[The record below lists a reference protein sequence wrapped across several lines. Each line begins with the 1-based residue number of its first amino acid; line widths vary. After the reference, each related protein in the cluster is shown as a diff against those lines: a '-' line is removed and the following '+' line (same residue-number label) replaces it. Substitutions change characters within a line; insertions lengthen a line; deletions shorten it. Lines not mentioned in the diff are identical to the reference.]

1 MSQQNIIQSCIFECG
16 KSGELEAISQ
26 SKINSII
33 VASQTRNDNF
43 HVSLES
49 KDIINPNILFYCHRN
64 CYSTYTSKTHINRV
78 LKRCAQDDIIQTGK
92 RVLRSAPSSF
102 DFKSN
107 CLLCGEKCAERD
119 PKNPNR
125 HYPIYMVRTI
135 EMKPALI
142 ETCERRSDKWGEDV
156 RLRISGASCDLV
168 AAEARYHP
176 QCYKQFSSVKY
187 INKKHSDS
195 DKDDYAFKEVILEM
209 KMESNRTWNSIQ
221 LHSLYLS
228 RGGIMSS
235 RRKFVTRLENFFG
248 KELLVLSSNGNASL
262 ILFQKACTADL
273 VTTEDDFD
281 NITGHIKALAAQIKK
296 ETQCDTTKYQIR
308 INDESIKAEC
318 SKTLLELL
326 EELKIPNLAALTIGS
341 IVSSCLENAPS
352 QLQVAITNLIERKS
366 LIKELSKFKITT
378 TYDEYN
384 RFRSS
389 LAKVCTTDTAMR
401 GIGKG
406 NGLVQVVADNFDA
419 TLCSENGLKQTHAM
433 GMILTKYP
441 NVTLKDAILIPRL
454 STAESRHSD

>member
-1 MSQQNIIQSCIFECG
+1 
-16 KSGELEAISQ
+16 
-26 SKINSII
+26 
-33 VASQTRNDNF
+33 
-43 HVSLES
+43 
-49 KDIINPNILFYCHRN
+49 
-64 CYSTYTSKTHINRV
+64 
-78 LKRCAQDDIIQTGK
+78 
-92 RVLRSAPSSF
+92 
-102 DFKSN
+102 
-107 CLLCGEKCAERD
+107 
-119 PKNPNR
+119 
-125 HYPIYMVRTI
+125 
-135 EMKPALI
+135 
-142 ETCERRSDKWGEDV
+142 
-156 RLRISGASCDLV
+156 
-168 AAEARYHP
+168 
-176 QCYKQFSSVKY
+176 
-187 INKKHSDS
+187 
-195 DKDDYAFKEVILEM
+195 M

-221 LHSLYLS
+221 LHSLYLN

-262 ILFQKACTADL
+262 ILFRKACTADL

-308 INDESIKAEC
+308 INDESIKVEC

-454 STAESRHSD
+454 SKAESRLPPDLDIPTER